1 MRVASLIELEITLH
15 CRLGKREVRYT
26 AKQRPRFAKSF
37 YLSVGLQQVTH
48 DVILR

>member
-15 CRLGKREVRYT
+15 CCLGKHEGQYI